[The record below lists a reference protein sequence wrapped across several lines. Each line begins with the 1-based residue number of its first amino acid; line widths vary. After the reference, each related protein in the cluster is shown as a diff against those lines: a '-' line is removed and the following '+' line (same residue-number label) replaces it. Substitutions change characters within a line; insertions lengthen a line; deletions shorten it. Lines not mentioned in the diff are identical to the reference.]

1 MKIYMV
7 HLLIQLDKS
16 KQLQFIQN
24 TLPFFIQT
32 LKKNKGKIKVNLQRE
47 RKLSWIFKSF

>member
-7 HLLIQLDKS
+7 HLLIQLEKS

-24 TLPFFIQT
+24 TFFIQT
-32 LKKNKGKIKVNLQRE
+32 LKKKNKEKENESGSTE
-47 RKLSWIFKSF
+47 RKKAEKK